1 MRKLQNE
8 LRASLAKSFPRLAQ
22 TYRLWKHNRMPYTFS
37 GWGMTTTTTYPPWEN
52 IFSGCELANVQGF
65 LRADEYLR
73 SIVRQGKFVLSQ
85 FTDNPNKDKV
95 LDELRWR
102 HYLVYWSALYAA
114 QNTEVSRKN
123 YAECGVCDG
132 LTIFYAINA
141 AKTVSND
148 SAAYLYDA
156 WEEMKAEYLLSSEL
170 GSAGAYSYLSIE
182 QTRKNLMDYRET
194 VVFNKGYLPASLQTS
209 ENPKTIVWLHIDLN
223 SAAPTEGSLEYFYNK
238 LVGGGVILFDDY
250 GWAGY
255 TDTKRVVDRFFLN
268 REANLLQLPT
278 GQAMVFKR

>member
-1 MRKLQNE
+1 
-8 LRASLAKSFPRLAQ
+8 
-22 TYRLWKHNRMPYTFS
+22 
-37 GWGMTTTTTYPPWEN
+37 MTTSTTYPPWKN
-52 IFSGCELANVQGF
+52 VFPGCELADIRGF
-65 LRADEYLR
+65 LKTDEYLR
-73 SIVRQGKFVLSQ
+73 SIVQQGKFVLSQ
-85 FTDNPNKDKV
+85 FAESPNKDVV

-114 QNTEVSRKN
+114 QNTATSKKN

-156 WEEMKAEYLLSSEL
+156 WEEMKAEYLLPSEL

-182 QTRKNLMDYRET
+182 QTRKNLIDHREM
-194 VVFNKGYLPASLQTS
+194 VIFNKGYLPGSLQIS
-209 ENPKTIVWLHIDLN
+209 ENPKTIIWLHIDLN
-223 SAAPTEGSLEYFYNK
+223 SATPTEESLEYFYDK
-238 LVGGGVILFDDY
+238 LVAGGVVLLDDY

-255 TDTKRVVDRFFLN
+255 TDTKRVVDRFFVN
-268 REANLLQLPT
+268 KEANLLQLPT